1 MTKRTVLLLALAAT
15 TGAPALAACSNAERQ
30 APLPPSAAGPALGT
44 PGGQVPVEPST
55 SRGDGGASVP
65 LTADGRPVPTS
76 GTAGANITP
85 GPAGS
90 TGGLRTRPGYVP
102 GPAGTSA
109 VPGDNYRVGTRAP
122 WGILLDDRPKPKL
135 QPVPVVEPQPEP
147 LPAPESGSEDGASI
161 LADAPALKVPAKHS
175 DVTVPPG
182 QAQETD
188 TPRLPSA
195 VSFPALLAAM
205 PPSTDTPTSDN
216 TDEVDSV
223 RHTADNTGDDTGEHA
238 GDQPSGEAPA
248 PVGDTKDKPCNNTTG
263 KSGHQKPKPTDQTD
277 GTAQLPPST
286 DTPTSDNTDEN
297 IADNTGDSTG
307 EHAGDQPSGEVLAP
321 VGDTKDKP
329 SNNTTG
335 KLGHQ
340 KPKPTDQTDGTAVL
354 PTPQPLGSP
363 LPAPVPVPHQ
373 ASAVPAVPSAPVAT
387 AWHIDGLTLAKPAP
401 ASIGKGG
408 SAAFRKALWAS
419 LHQRPDSARPAPAAL
434 RRWSASLQN
443 AATLAPD
450 ARTKTQLR
458 LLSRYAA
465 DLADTAAPRR
475 AALQQQRPGALQ
487 AASALRASLPRRFG
501 VDLLG

>member
-1 MTKRTVLLLALAAT
+1 MLALAAT

-238 GDQPSGEAPA
+238 GDE
-248 PVGDTKDKPCNNTTG
+248 
-263 KSGHQKPKPTDQTD
+263 
-277 GTAQLPPST
+277 
-286 DTPTSDNTDEN
+286 
-297 IADNTGDSTG
+297 
-307 EHAGDQPSGEVLAP
+307 PSGEVLAP

-335 KLGHQ
+335 KSGHQ